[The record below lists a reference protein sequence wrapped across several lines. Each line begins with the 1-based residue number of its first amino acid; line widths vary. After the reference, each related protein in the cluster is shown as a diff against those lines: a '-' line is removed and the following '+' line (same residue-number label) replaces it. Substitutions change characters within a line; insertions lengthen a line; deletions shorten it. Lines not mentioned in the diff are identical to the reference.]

1 MTMISPLGVTSAC
14 QFSFWIIK
22 GIITN
27 KGLFKYASRPNI
39 ISFTHLHKHTH
50 THTTIAAA
58 KQRNGANNNNDD
70 ETLSVIYTLAF

>member
-14 QFSFWIIK
+14 QFSFWRIK

-50 THTTIAAA
+50 TQQQQQSKEMELII
-58 KQRNGANNNNDD
+58 KMMKR
-70 ETLSVIYTLAF
+70 SP

>member
-50 THTTIAAA
+50 TQQQQQSKEMELII
-58 KQRNGANNNNDD
+58 KMMKR
-70 ETLSVIYTLAF
+70 SP